1 MIENSEFSIICDI
14 LSFNIIY
21 NPDEL
26 NDFET
31 MFIWDFLIDIFQN
44 ATYLNKNKIIQVL
57 SQLSK
62 EEYYIDI
69 EYIILGLN
77 FFNILELFLDENNDL
92 YSIYYT
98 FDLLLYFSLNLNEI
112 SFRNKKSVINVIDE
126 SGLINKLE
134 SLVDECNEWLEEY
147 IMIIVNE
154 LKKYIDA

>member
-1 MIENSEFSIICDI
+1 VIENSEFSIICDI

-21 NPDEL
+21 NPDGL

-69 EYIILGLN
+69 EYIILDLN

-112 SFRNKKSVINVIDE
+112 SFRNKKSVI
-126 SGLINKLE
+126 
-134 SLVDECNEWLEEY
+134 
-147 IMIIVNE
+147 
-154 LKKYIDA
+154 

>member
-1 MIENSEFSIICDI
+1 
-14 LSFNIIY
+14 
-21 NPDEL
+21 
-26 NDFET
+26 

-69 EYIILGLN
+69 EYIILDLN
-77 FFNILELFLDENNDL
+77 FFNILELFLDENDL

>member
-1 MIENSEFSIICDI
+1 M
-14 LSFNIIY
+14 
-21 NPDEL
+21 DE
-26 NDFET
+26 
-31 MFIWDFLIDIFQN
+31 
-44 ATYLNKNKIIQVL
+44 
-57 SQLSK
+57 
-62 EEYYIDI
+62 
-69 EYIILGLN
+69 
-77 FFNILELFLDENNDL
+77 NDL

-147 IMIIVNE
+147 IIIIVNE

>member
-1 MIENSEFSIICDI
+1 
-14 LSFNIIY
+14 
-21 NPDEL
+21 
-26 NDFET
+26 

-69 EYIILGLN
+69 EYIILDLN